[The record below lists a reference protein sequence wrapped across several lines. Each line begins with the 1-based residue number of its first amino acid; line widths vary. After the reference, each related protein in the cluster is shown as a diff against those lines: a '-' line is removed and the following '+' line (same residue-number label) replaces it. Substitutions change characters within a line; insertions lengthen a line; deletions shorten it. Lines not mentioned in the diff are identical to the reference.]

1 MKKIILIP
9 ILLLLF
15 VSPLLAEEDNW
26 IYPEQGTSDIPTE
39 EIPTEEPPTP
49 HQDTSYKQLMDKIGF
64 VFWITSLIFSLIIGI
79 ALTIFMIKSSSKKI
93 ALFIQGLLFLGS
105 LIWFISMIFILF
117 SQLIRFGGI
126 PDPDMIQHGWP
137 ILLLLF
143 ISGYFIFSIIR
154 KENFTKKMK
163 YTLGLFSGAIT
174 TSILAI
180 ISLLVLGTIFEQD
193 VLGIY
198 IMVMIILLFG
208 GIGSVVLGIIGFIID
223 KIRK

>member
-9 ILLLLF
+9 ILLLLI

-39 EIPTEEPPTP
+39 ELPTYQ
-49 HQDTSYKQLMDKIGF
+49 QDTSYKQQQDKIGSF
-64 VFWITSLIFSLIIGI
+64 FWITSLIFSLIIGI

-105 LIWFISMIFILF
+105 LIWFISMIFSLF

-126 PDPDMIQHGWP
+126 PDPDIIENGWP
-137 ILLLLF
+137 ILLLLI

-180 ISLLVLGTIFEQD
+180 ISLFVIGIIFQQD
-193 VLGIY
+193 VLGIS
-198 IMVMIILLFG
+198 IMFMIMLFFG
-208 GIGSVVLGIIGFIID
+208 GIGSIVLGIIGFIID

>member
-1 MKKIILIP
+1 ILIP

-15 VSPLLAEEDNW
+15 VSPLLAEEDF
-26 IYPEQGTSDIPTE
+26 ITPEIMPSE
-39 EIPTEEPPTP
+39 EPTEEPPTYP
-49 HQDTSYKQLMDKIGF
+49 QDTSYKQQQEKIGF

-79 ALTIFMIKSSSKKI
+79 ALTIFMIKGSSKKI

-105 LIWFISMIFILF
+105 LIWFISMIFSLF
-117 SQLIRFGGI
+117 SQLIRLGGI
-126 PDPDMIQHGWP
+126 PDPDIIENGWP
-137 ILLLLF
+137 ILLLLV

-180 ISLLVLGTIFEQD
+180 ISLLVLGTIFQQD
-193 VLGIY
+193 AFGIS
-198 IMVMIILLFG
+198 IMFMIMLFFG
-208 GIGSVVLGIIGFIID
+208 GIGSIVLGIIGFIID